1 MRAKQSN
8 PIRNVIPDAAI
19 RNPVN
24 FLDPGSWAGM
34 TLLRNDI
41 MHTIISLGGS
51 LVIPKTGFDILFL
64 KKFRKL
70 ILDEIRHDR
79 RFILIVGGG
88 ATARAYQA
96 TLRETVKPTDEAL
109 DWMGIGATMVNAQ
122 FVRLLFG
129 EHAYHEVVIN
139 PTKKIKTEKPIII
152 GSGWKPGW
160 SSDYDAVLAA
170 KTYGAREVINLT
182 NIDYVYDK
190 DPTKFKNV
198 KPLTKLTWHDYRAMV
213 GDTWYPG
220 SNAPFD
226 PIAARAAADS
236 RLIVKIVNGRDLPS
250 VRRAI
255 SGGAFKGTTIA

>member
-1 MRAKQSN
+1 MPHN
-8 PIRNVIPDAAI
+8 YI
-19 RNPVN
+19 
-24 FLDPGSWAGM
+24 
-34 TLLRNDI
+34 
-41 MHTIISLGGS
+41 IISIGGS
-51 LVIPKTGFDILFL
+51 LVIPKTGFDIPFL

-70 ILDEIRHDR
+70 IIDEVGRGAH
-79 RFILIVGGG
+79 FILIVGGG
-88 ATARAYQA
+88 ATARAYQ
-96 TLRETVKPTDEAL
+96 EAL
-109 DWMGIGATMVNAQ
+109 RSALGRVTNEQLDWLGVHATVLNAQ
-122 FVRLLFG
+122 FVRMVFG
-129 EHAYHEVVIN
+129 DYAHHEVQMN
-139 PTKKIKTEKPIII
+139 PTKKIKTSKPIII

-198 KPLTKLTWHDYRAMV
+198 KPITRILWRDYRAMV

-226 PIAARAAADS
+226 PIAAHAAAGS
-236 RLIVKIVNGRDLPS
+236 RLIVKIVNGRDLSS

-255 SGGAFKGTTIA
+255 RGGAFRGTTIY